1 VFERFTDPARQV
13 VVAAQ
18 EEARLLKHDYIGTE
32 HILLGLLRADEG
44 VAARALRRVGVTLE
58 RARAEVANS
67 TASGKEVTAGQV
79 RLTPRAKKVLE
90 IALREAL
97 AFRDGPITT
106 GHILLA
112 LTRVNE
118 GTAARVLF
126 DLGTDVERLSGE
138 VLALRSRPTWEK
150 GAWEEPMSS
159 GATPAPTYPPGPLRA
174 TAVRAVVEVALYA
187 AAAKAREEDRL
198 LDLGHLLLA
207 LAERWPDDLVARTFA
222 ELEIDLERVREAVEA
237 ARRRR
242 E

>member
-32 HILLGLLRADEG
+32 YILLGLLRAEEG

-138 VLALRSRPTWEK
+138 ILALRSGPTWEK
-150 GAWEEPMSS
+150 GAWEEPMASA
-159 GATPAPTYPPGPLRA
+159 ATSAPTYPPGPLRA
-174 TAVRAVVEVALYA
+174 TAVRAVVEVALLA
-187 AAAKAREEDRL
+187 AAPKAREEDRL
-198 LDLGHLLLA
+198 VDLGDLLLA
-207 LAERWPDDLVARTFA
+207 LAERWPDDLVAPTFA
-222 ELEIDLERVREAVEA
+222 ELEIDVERVREAVEA